1 MTKIL
6 SSVKPCPFKVGQAYL
21 IRTVTMTWLG
31 RVVDIVGDFLVL
43 DSAAWIADTGRFH
56 LASTPGALE
65 EVEPAPGQPV
75 FVCLEAVVDACP
87 WNAPMAT
94 KPK

>member
-1 MTKIL
+1 MKL
-6 SSVKPCPFKVGQAYL
+6 CPFKIGQAYL

-31 RVVDIVGDFLVL
+31 RVVNIVGDFLVL
-43 DSAAWIADTGRFH
+43 QEAAWIADTGRFH
-56 LASTPGALE
+56 LASTPEALE

-75 FVCLEAVVDACP
+75 FVYLGAVVDACP
-87 WNAPMAT
+87 WNASMAT